1 MSESYGQRP
10 LSRRDVVRGA
20 AVGGVAA
27 AAAVGSTF
35 LPESPAA
42 AAPPVKPMPA
52 PPAQPVAATA
62 PTTGLLGL
70 GSWLGTALKVANVA
84 AQVLPTVLSPQQGNA
99 IPSPFYLGDLKFEW
113 SSVDGGNIFELY
125 VTNNTDN
132 DIGLSYSVTRS
143 GQDASLSL
151 HQPVRAHYSYKCQAE
166 MSTFA
171 NGQVAAAPTPLVTL
185 SNAVD
190 GRKLWAVARSVGI
203 GVGVNL
209 LSGMVG
215 TFVKDLSS
223 HGFNFTLETN
233 DSGTPVSV
241 EVAATDK
248 NGNTV
253 NAKQTSSGPT
263 ATPDSTITIPLPPG
277 VDLDPAVADMQLVVE
292 LEESDYQR
300 LVADRLDR
308 LIAI

>member
-84 AQVLPTVLSPQQGNA
+84 AQVLPTALSTQQGNA
-99 IPSPFYLGDLKFEW
+99 IPPPFQVGDLQFEW
-113 SSVDGGNIFELY
+113 GSVDGGNLELY
-125 VTNNTDN
+125 VKNNTDN

-151 HQPVRAHYSYKCQAE
+151 HQPVRAHHAFRCRTE
-166 MSTFA
+166 MSTFI

-185 SNAVD
+185 SNAAS

-203 GVGVNL
+203 GVGINL

-215 TFVKDLSS
+215 TFVKDLGS
-223 HGFNFTLETN
+223 HNFNFTLETN
-233 DSGTPVSV
+233 DSGTPASV

-263 ATPDSTITIPLPPG
+263 AAPDSTITIPLPPG
-277 VDLDPAVADMQLVVE
+277 VDLDPVVAEMQLIVE